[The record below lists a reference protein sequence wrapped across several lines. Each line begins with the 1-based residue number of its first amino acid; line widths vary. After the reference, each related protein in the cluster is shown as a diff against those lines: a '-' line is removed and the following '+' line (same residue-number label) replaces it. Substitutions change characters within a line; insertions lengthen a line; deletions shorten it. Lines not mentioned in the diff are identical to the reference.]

1 MIFPPSILRI
11 RIVKKGKK
19 KLGLWLPVFLLWP
32 VILALLVLL
41 LPLLFVLAICLRR
54 GAKGRMIVGGLPQLL
69 VIACALRGLKV
80 DVEEDDQRIQVSLR

>member
-19 KLGLWLPVFLLWP
+19 KLGLWLPLFLLWP
-32 VILALLVLL
+32 VILALLVML
-41 LPLLFVLAICLRR
+41 LPLLFVLAICPRR
-54 GAKGRMIVGGLPQLL
+54 GAEGGMIVAGLPQVF

-80 DVEEDDQRIQVSLR
+80 DVQEDDQQIQVSLR